1 MAGLLITGNLV
12 SSLALAHSSDTPV
25 GEDVAALVESIRIAN
40 QRFEDVN
47 VALAEGYIPDPSG
60 QCVSAAEEGLPAEL
74 GDMGIHYIRPDLLGI
89 TATEPRID
97 GTGTHTDF
105 LNPAILLYEPLQDGS
120 LVLVGVENLVFQKAW
135 EAAGNTEPPTFA
147 GRTWDYMANDP
158 DTEIDEAHGFA
169 PHYDQHVWFRD
180 NAATHLEPFNPLVSC
195 AYHAK

>member
-1 MAGLLITGNLV
+1 MRIMIKTCCPAALLLACNLTIAAPESDLDLEVV
-12 SSLALAHSSDTPV
+12 SAAREAVRAATEKYSDVEAALA
-25 GEDVAALVESIRIAN
+25 A
-40 QRFEDVN
+40 
-47 VALAEGYIPDPSG
+47 GYIPDPSG
-60 QCVSAAEEGLPAEL
+60 ECAAIPGV
-74 GDMGIHYIRPDLLGI
+74 GGMGIQYLRPDLLGLLPPGDI
-89 TATEPRID
+89 VD

-105 LNPAILLYEPLQDGS
+105 LNPAILLYEPQQDGS

-147 GRTWDYMANDP
+147 GRAWDYMANDP
-158 DTEIDEAHGFA
+158 NTEIDEAHGFA